1 MTLPENHALRQ
12 TLHNEV
18 HARPPIPLRGPCRL
32 SYLALMSGQENIEP
46 ERAHVRALCQRYGF
60 PGPTPEDNHFQGDLG
75 PFRLKWERHT
85 EFTRYKFIADGA
97 NPERP
102 FDDPA
107 IGLVPADWIKELKGQ
122 VFVSTNIAL
131 LKFTETPDYGAISRR
146 DFSGNTLIGSAV
158 GEGVALALS
167 DLRIHED
174 GFSRLLIFDKQMT
187 QRQAG
192 RMVQRLVEIETYRIL
207 ALLALPVARALSPFL
222 AASERELAEIT
233 TLMKGG
239 PRDDPALLDRLT
251 QLQAAIESRYA
262 DNHYRFSAADAYYAL
277 VQRRIEELREE
288 RVPGLQTFNEFMERR
303 LAPAMS
309 TCQTVSV
316 GIETLSERVARST
329 NLLSTRVGM
338 VRERQN
344 QTLLEAMARRAELQ
358 LRLQQ
363 TVEGLSVAA
372 ISYYLVGLV
381 GYAAKALKASGLP
394 IDPDVTM
401 GLALPFIVGLAA
413 FGIRN
418 IRKHLERD
426 NGGDL

>member
-1 MTLPENHALRQ
+1 MILPEIHPLRR

-32 SYLALMSGQENIEP
+32 SYLALLSGWENIEA
-46 ERAHVRALCQRYGF
+46 ERAHVRALCQRYGVAA
-60 PGPTPEDNHFQGDLG
+60 PPLDDNHFQGDLG

-85 EFTRYKFIADGA
+85 EFTRYKFIASGA
-97 NPERP
+97 TPEHP
-102 FDDPA
+102 FGDPA
-107 IGLVPADWIKELKGQ
+107 IEQVPADWIAGLKGELI
-122 VFVSTNIAL
+122 VSTNIAL
-131 LKFTETPDYGAISRR
+131 SKFSDTLDYGEIARR

-158 GEGVALALS
+158 GDGVALALS
-167 DLRIHED
+167 DLHIHED
-174 GFSRLLIFDKQMT
+174 GFSRLLIFDKEMT

-222 AASERELAEIT
+222 AASEQELAEIT
-233 TLMKGG
+233 TQMTDG
-239 PRDDPALLDRLT
+239 PRDDPALLNRLT

-262 DNHYRFSAADAYYAL
+262 DNHYRFSAASAYYAL
-277 VQRRIEELREE
+277 VQRRIVELREE
-288 RVPGLQTFNEFMERR
+288 REPGLQTFKEFMERR

-309 TCQTVSV
+309 TCQTVSE

-338 VRERQN
+338 VREQQN
-344 QTLLEAMARRAELQ
+344 QTLLETMARRAQLQ

-372 ISYYLVGLV
+372 ITYYVVGLV
-381 GYAAKALKASGLP
+381 GYGAKALKAGGLP
-394 IDPDVTM
+394 VDPDVAM
-401 GLALPFIVGLAA
+401 GVALPFIVGLAA
-413 FGIRN
+413 LGIRK

-426 NGGDL
+426 DGGDL